1 MKNLGRIKT
10 VYPTAYKFRQEKGLP
25 CFGGKKSGYQLTL
38 EAILEHP
45 QNGDKLR
52 YFTYLINSCHFY
64 YFFSQMVLIVYAYA
78 LLISPFSSSVVT
90 GNIKMPQMTT
100 L

>member
-1 MKNLGRIKT
+1 MKNLGRIKA

-25 CFGGKKSGYQLTL
+25 RFGGKNSGYQLTL

-52 YFTYLINSCHFY
+52 DILHI
-64 YFFSQMVLIVYAYA
+64 
-78 LLISPFSSSVVT
+78 
-90 GNIKMPQMTT
+90 
-100 L
+100 